1 MNLAQLRAL
10 VAVADRGGFT
20 RAAVD
25 LGLTQSAVSHAVAAL
40 ERELGQRL
48 VDRDRVGAVL
58 TAVGKAV
65 VDDARDAVRAADR
78 VAERAAASAG
88 ELVGELRLG
97 GMPSTNLAVLP
108 ALQRRFARR
117 HPAARVSLLEGT
129 DDEMVDWLERGLVD
143 LGCVVVGLGTVE
155 GPVLAEDEF
164 VVLVHPEHPLAGE
177 ASVGAEDLVDDA
189 FVTSKSGCQPVVESI
204 FASQGL
210 PFRPAHRVTQLSTI
224 VTMVRAGMAV
234 SMLPSLMLEGDPP
247 GVVPIPLRPRAPRT
261 VRIGHRPGAR
271 PSALAKAFLDFVEE
285 EGPVTVV
292 G

>member
-10 VAVADRGGFT
+10 VAVADRGSFT
-20 RAAVD
+20 RAAAD

-108 ALQRRFARR
+108 ALQRRFSRR
-117 HPAARVSLLEGT
+117 HPAARISLLEGT

-143 LGCVVVGLGTVE
+143 LSCVVVGLGTVD

-164 VVLVHPEHPLAGE
+164 VALLHPEHPLAGE
-177 ASVGAEDLVDDA
+177 VDIGVEDLLDDA
-189 FVTSKSGCQPVVESI
+189 FVTSKSGCEPLVESI
-204 FASQGL
+204 FGSQGL
-210 PFRPAHRVTQLSTI
+210 AFRPTHRVTQLSTI
-224 VTMVRAGMAV
+224 VTMVRAGMGVAI
-234 SMLPSLMLEGDPP
+234 LPSLMLDGDPS
-247 GVVPIPLRPRAPRT
+247 GVVPVPLRPRAPRT

-271 PSALAKAFLDFVEE
+271 PSALARAFLEFVEDDR
-285 EGPVTVV
+285 VTARD
-292 G
+292 

>member
-1 MNLAQLRAL
+1 MHLAQLRSL
-10 VAVADRGGFT
+10 VAVADRGSFT
-20 RAAVD
+20 RAAAD

-117 HPAARVSLLEGT
+117 HPAARISLLEGT

-143 LGCVVVGLGTVE
+143 LSCVVVGLGTVD
-155 GPVLAEDEF
+155 GPVLAQDEF
-164 VVLVHPEHPLAGE
+164 VALMHPEHPLAGE
-177 ASVGAEDLVDDA
+177 ADVGVEDLLDDA
-189 FVTSKSGCQPVVESI
+189 FVTSKSGCEPLVESI
-204 FASQGL
+204 FGSRGL
-210 PFRPAHRVTQLSTI
+210 VFRPTHRVTQLSTI
-224 VTMVRAGMAV
+224 VTMVRAGMGVAI
-234 SMLPSLMLEGDPP
+234 LPSLMLDGAPS

-261 VRIGHRPGAR
+261 VRIGHRPGGR
-271 PSALAKAFLDFVEE
+271 PSALARAFLEFVAG
-285 EGPVTVV
+285 EGATVRD
-292 G
+292 

>member
-10 VAVADRGGFT
+10 VAVAERGGFT
-20 RAAVD
+20 RAAAD

-65 VDDARDAVRAADR
+65 VDDAREAVRAADR

-143 LGCVVVGLGTVE
+143 LSCVVVGLGAVD

-164 VVLVHPEHPLAGE
+164 VALVHPEHPLVGE
-177 ASVGAEDLVDDA
+177 ASIAVEDLLDDA
-189 FVTSKSGCQPVVESI
+189 FVTSKSGCEPLVESI
-204 FASQGL
+204 FAGQGL
-210 PFRPAHRVTQLSTI
+210 TFRPTHRVTQLSTI
-224 VTMVRAGMAV
+224 VTMVRAGMGVAL
-234 SMLPSLMLEGDPP
+234 LPSLMLDGDPA
-247 GVVPIPLRPRAPRT
+247 GVVPLPLRPRVPRT
-261 VRIGHRPGAR
+261 LRIGHRPGSR
-271 PSALAKAFLDFVEE
+271 PSALAKAFLDFVVE

-292 G
+292 R